1 MRARLTRIL
10 SSSLAAA
17 LAASSAGATVAI
29 DWANVN
35 APGNACDPQAQGC
48 FGAVAVGFRAGRYEV
63 TNAQYA
69 EFLNAVAS
77 AAAIPNGADPKE
89 LYSDE
94 MDSSADGG
102 ITRTGDGLLTNY
114 VYAVKPGFA
123 ARPVN
128 FVSFWD
134 AARFANWLHNGQP
147 AGAETPA
154 TTEDGAYTITT
165 AGVNDNTVTRNAGA
179 QIFLPSE
186 DEWYKAAYYDAA
198 SQSYSSGVLEHDG
211 QVAEWNDTIFGG
223 HDYRGARTD
232 GAPAT
237 RGVDF
242 PGDENGAIGFRVAA
256 LPEPGTVLGLAATA
270 AMLGV
275 LHRRRARRS
284 SGTSRLRPLVLL
296 GGAVPLL
303 MAAESPVPLTSDP
316 IDYSSTGGKTY
327 NTFIPSND
335 GGHTIAFTVFE
346 PAHFD
351 SSPAHALVLQGHGFG
366 LMRSRFPSGWIPESG
381 ADYGSPL
388 GSLVGDVT
396 GFIDAGF
403 WVISLDQRGHGD
415 SGGNVRL
422 MDPDHEG
429 QDLLQVLDWAEANL
443 PHLLYRDDNLVL
455 GAVGASYGG
464 GYQMMLLAIDPK
476 HRMDAIVPQIT
487 WNDIDT
493 ALAPNGV
500 NKTGWALALVG
511 ASTASTR
518 GSLDPVIYD
527 EVLASGQTNRNSPRL
542 RSLLRYHGLKYWCD
556 QLTLSGT
563 TDEGRPFRTAV
574 KPPKVDALFY
584 QGMHDAL
591 LPLGQAEANAACLSA
606 LGGDVRVYTYQ
617 AGHNSPSSFGLA
629 SPPPFEAGATCSG
642 PDCFALIQ
650 DYLDQYGAG
659 SAGDYSSTSQQLGC
673 GHYGEPAMEV
683 LWMRAKLHGDP
694 AAIAAL
700 DAAPH
705 DCRNLGVN
713 YDAISLDGLVAPPPT
728 PAAIPALNVT
738 LNGVQPQPIGI
749 PLLTV
754 QSGTVLS
761 GSPKATITISPVAP
775 STGITA
781 PVAGVDDPIVFVG
794 LARSRAGY
802 DYYCRQFAGQYG
814 DQWGPATTFFCNT
827 PSPVT
832 GQVQMPAYLELVD
845 DQITPLRGYG
855 THEIDLNAV
864 GERLA
869 AGEQIQLFVFGFHYV
884 YFASGSRNPAELAL
898 QLSGQVDLPLLGDV
912 PALTSRLPGDG
923 E

>member
-1 MRARLTRIL
+1 MRSRLTRIL
-10 SSSLAAA
+10 SSSFAAA
-17 LAASSAGATVAI
+17 LVASSAGATVAI

-35 APGNACDPQAQGC
+35 APGNACDPQVQGC
-48 FGAVAVGFRAGRYEV
+48 FGAVAAGFRIGRYEV

-77 AAAIPNGADPKE
+77 AAAIPNGADPNA
-89 LYSDE
+89 LYSE
-94 MDSSADGG
+94 MDSSASGG
-102 ITRTGDGLLTNY
+102 ITRSGDGLLTNY
-114 VYAVKPGFA
+114 VYNVKPGFA
-123 ARPVN
+123 ARPVD

-147 AGAETPA
+147 KGAQTAA

-165 AGVNDNTVTRNAGA
+165 AGVNNNTITRNAGA

-186 DEWYKAAYYDAA
+186 DEWYKGAYYDAA
-198 SQSYSSGVLEHDG
+198 SQSYSSGVLEHSG
-211 QVAEWNDTIFGG
+211 QIAEWNDTILGG
-223 HDYRGARTD
+223 HDYRGARAD

-242 PGDENGAIGFRVAA
+242 PGDENEAIGFRVAA
-256 LPEPGTVLGLAATA
+256 LPEPGTVLGLAASA

-275 LHRRRARRS
+275 LGRKRARRAPR
-284 SGTSRLRPLVLL
+284 TARLRPLVLL
-296 GGAVPLL
+296 SGAVPLL
-303 MAAESPVPLTSDP
+303 LAAESPVPLTSDP
-316 IDYSSTGGKTY
+316 IDPSSAGGKTY
-327 NTFIPSND
+327 NTFIPSQD
-335 GGHTIAFTVFE
+335 GGHTIALTVFE
-346 PAHFD
+346 PARFD
-351 SSPAHALVLQGHGFG
+351 SSPTHALVLQGHGFG
-366 LMRSRFPSGWIPESG
+366 LTRSRFPAGWIPVSS
-381 ADYGSPL
+381 ADYGAPV

-396 GFIDAGF
+396 GLIQAGF

-429 QDLLQVLDWAEANL
+429 RDLLQVLDWAEANL
-443 PHLLYRDDNLVL
+443 HHLMYRDDNLVL

-500 NKTGWALALVG
+500 NKSGWALALVG
-511 ASTASTR
+511 LSSGSTR

-527 EVLASGQTNRNSPRL
+527 ETLASAQTNRNSPTL

-563 TDEGRPFRTAV
+563 TDEGRPFRTA
-574 KPPKVDALFY
+574 KPPPKVDALFY
-584 QGMHDAL
+584 QGAQDML
-591 LPLGQAEANAACLSA
+591 LPPNQAEANEKCLSA
-606 LGGDVRVYTYQ
+606 LGGDVRMYTYQ
-617 AGHNSPSSFGLA
+617 AGHNSPSAFGTA
-629 SPPPFEAGATCSG
+629 SPPPFEFGSTCSG

-650 DYLDQYGAG
+650 DYMNRYGAG
-659 SAGDYSSTSQQLGC
+659 SAGDYTSTSQALGC
-673 GHYGEPAMEV
+673 GHYGVAEMEV
-683 LWMRAKLHGDP
+683 LWMRAKLHRDP

-700 DAAPH
+700 DAAPR

-713 YDAISLDGLVAPPPT
+713 YDAISLDGVLPPPST
-728 PAAIPALNVT
+728 PVAIPALNVT

-749 PLLTV
+749 PLLTL
-754 QSGTVLS
+754 QSGTVLQ
-761 GSPKATITISPVAP
+761 GTPKAAITIAPVAP
-775 STGITA
+775 SPGLTA
-781 PVAGVDDPIVFVG
+781 PAAGVDDPIIFVA

-814 DQWGPATTFFCNT
+814 DQWGPATQFFCNV

-832 GQVQMPAYLELVD
+832 GQAQLPAYFEIID

-855 THEIDLNAV
+855 AHEIDLGGV

-869 AGEQIQLFVFGFHYV
+869 AGEQIQLFVFGYHYV
-884 YFASGSRNPAELAL
+884 YFASGSRNPAELVL
-898 QLSGQVDLPLLGDV
+898 QLSGEVDLPLLGDV
-912 PALTSRLPGDG
+912 PALTSRLPA